1 MKSLSTVLFGCNYAG
16 VLYGAFTFNN
26 ETNEEKKKLFL
37 QTAFKHA
44 LFMSN
49 NYLIHML
56 KFDVFQLRR
65 LNLMNDLGS
74 FLCCFPAYFIIIYP
88 FLESL
93 VNRKPSSK
101 SADTQHILKELDGAG
116 QL

>member
-1 MKSLSTVLFGCNYAG
+1 MSQSVMKTLSTVFFGCNYLG

-26 ETNEEKKKLFL
+26 ETNEDKKRLFL
-37 QTAFKHA
+37 WTAAKHA

-56 KFDVFQLRR
+56 KFDLVHLRR

-74 FLCCFPAYFIIIYP
+74 FLCCFPAYFIIMYP
-88 FLESL
+88 GLESL
-93 VNRKPSSK
+93 IKR
-101 SADTQHILKELDGAG
+101 DTKTNDT
-116 QL
+116 